1 MIQAILW
8 DNDGVLVDTEGLYFQ
23 AGREVM
29 ATQGVELTQE
39 DFVEQSL
46 QKGRSVFDLLPNQD
60 AELIDQLRL
69 QRNARYSALLREHV
83 RVLDG
88 VVETLRTLH
97 GRVLMGVVT
106 GSRKDHF
113 DIIHA
118 QTNLLQFF
126 EFVVT
131 REDYKE
137 AKPHPDAYLTAMR
150 LHGLEPATCVVVEDS
165 ERGCA
170 AAAKAGLRVLVVP
183 NALSQHGDFFAG
195 VQSARIGAR
204 GGGRSGEVM
213 SMDPSCLQY
222 CMTDAQRDPRRVFRQ
237 LLRA

>member
-1 MIQAILW
+1 MRGWGVFRREIDGEELVIRAILW

-29 ATQGVELTQE
+29 ATQGIELTQE

-46 QKGRSVFDLLPNQD
+46 QKGQSVFDLLPDQD
-60 AELIDQLRL
+60 AELIARLRL
-69 QRNARYSALLREHV
+69 QRNARYSALLRERA

-118 QTNLLQFF
+118 QANLLQFF
-126 EFVVT
+126 EFVIT
-131 REDYKE
+131 QEDYE
-137 AKPHPDAYLTAMR
+137 QAKPHPDAYLTVMR
-150 LHGLEPATCVVVEDS
+150 LHGLTPETCVVVEDS

-170 AAAKAGLRVLVVP
+170 AASKAGLRVLAVP
-183 NALSQHGDFFAG
+183 NALSRHGDFSPAYR
-195 VQSARIGAR
+195 VLNSVR
-204 GGGRSGEVM
+204 EVV
-213 SMDPSCLQY
+213 DEVE
-222 CMTDAQRDPRRVFRQ
+222 R
-237 LLRA
+237 LR

>member
-1 MIQAILW
+1 MNEEELVIRTVLW

-29 ATQGVELTQE
+29 ATQGIELTPE

-46 QKGRSVFDLLPNQD
+46 QKGQSVFDLLPDQD
-60 AELIDQLRL
+60 AERIDRLRL
-69 QRNARYSALLREHV
+69 QRNARYSALLREQV

-88 VVETLRTLH
+88 VVETLRALH

-106 GSRKDHF
+106 GSQKDHF

-118 QTNLLQFF
+118 QANLLQFF
-126 EFVVT
+126 EFVIT
-131 REDYKE
+131 REDYQE

-150 LHGLEPATCVVVEDS
+150 LHGLTPETCVVVEDS

-170 AAAKAGLRVLVVP
+170 AAAKAGLRVLAVP
-183 NALSQHGDFFAG
+183 NALSQRGDFSPAYK
-195 VQSARIGAR
+195 VL
-204 GGGRSGEVM
+204 RSVREVV
-213 SMDPSCLQY
+213 DEVE
-222 CMTDAQRDPRRVFRQ
+222 R
-237 LLRA
+237 LR

>member
-1 MIQAILW
+1 MIRAILW

-23 AGREVM
+23 AGREIL
-29 ATQGVELTQE
+29 ATQGLELTQE

-60 AELIDQLRL
+60 ADLIHRLRS

-83 RVLDG
+83 RVVDG
-88 VVETLRTLH
+88 VVETLRTLC

-106 GSRKDHF
+106 GSRKEHF

-131 REDYKE
+131 KEDYNE
-137 AKPHPDAYLTAMR
+137 SKPHPDAYLTAMR
-150 LHGLEPATCVVVEDS
+150 LHGLEPATCIAVEDS
-165 ERGCA
+165 ERGCT

-183 NALSQHGDFFAG
+183 NALSQRGDFSPAYKVLG
-195 VQSARIGAR
+195 SVR
-204 GGGRSGEVM
+204 EVV
-213 SMDPSCLQY
+213 DEVEKLC
-222 CMTDAQRDPRRVFRQ
+222 
-237 LLRA
+237 